1 MKLSK
6 RSLSLIICLV
16 FVMTSLIACSAPAP
30 APTATP
36 GTSAPAE
43 ESKEKVWKIAHIRPA
58 GAVADVDIKAFAED
72 VSGRTNGK
80 LKLEVYPASQLGDY
94 TVVQER
100 VSIGDIEMQIAP
112 IGTNL
117 DKGFGISNAPYLVE
131 NWEQANKVYA
141 TGSVLINEMA
151 ARLEKN
157 DIKLLGTYP
166 LYFGGIALGKEP
178 KEPGNSDV
186 KKGIKIRVPAM
197 KSFELAAESLGYIAT
212 PLAWA
217 DTFTSFQTGIV
228 EGAIGAGAE
237 GYYSN
242 LKDLIKWY
250 LPLNDHFEM
259 WYIYVNKEKYESLP
273 ADEQKALLEAAQA
286 LEKKRF
292 KEAEEQEKEY
302 EDKLAAL
309 GITVIEF
316 SDEELAA
323 FAKKCRAEVWPVI
336 KGDFGEG
343 LFDTVTKDI
352 K

>member
-6 RSLSLIICLV
+6 RTLSLIICLV
-16 FVMTSLIACSAPAP
+16 FAMTSLIACSAPSKSAETP
-30 APTATP
+30 KPT
-36 GTSAPAE
+36 E
-43 ESKEKVWKIAHIRPA
+43 EVKEKVWKIAHIRPA
-58 GAVADVDIKAFAED
+58 GAVADVDIRAFADD
-72 VSGRTNGK
+72 VSSRTNGK

-100 VSIGDIEMQIAP
+100 VAIGDVEMQIAP

-151 ARLEKN
+151 SRLEKN

-178 KEPGNSDV
+178 KDPGNADV
-186 KKGIKIRVPAM
+186 EKGIKIRVPAM
-197 KSFELAAESLGYIAT
+197 KSFELTAEALGYIAT

-228 EGAIGAGAE
+228 DGAIGAGAE

-259 WYIYVNKEKYESLP
+259 WYIYVNKDKFEKLSAE
-273 ADEQKALLEAAQA
+273 EQKALTEAAQA

-309 GITVIEF
+309 GITVVEF
-316 SDEELAA
+316 TDEQLAE
-323 FAKKCRAEVWPVI
+323 FAKKCRAEVWPAI

>member
-1 MKLSK
+1 MKFST
-6 RSLSLIICLV
+6 RSLLLIICLV
-16 FVMTSLIACSAPAP
+16 FAMTSLMACSAPAS
-30 APTATP
+30 APD
-36 GTSAPAE
+36 TSAPAE

-58 GAVADVDIKAFAED
+58 GAVADVDIRAFAED
-72 VSGRTNGK
+72 VSSRTDGK

-100 VSIGDIEMQIAP
+100 VAIGDIEMQVAP

-131 NWEQANKVYA
+131 NWEQANMVYA

-178 KEPGNSDV
+178 KEPENAEV
-186 KKGIKIRVPAM
+186 PKGIKIRVPAM
-197 KSFELAAESLGYIAT
+197 KSFELAAEALGYIAT
-212 PLAWA
+212 PLPWA

-242 LKDLIKWY
+242 LKDLMKCY

-273 ADEQKALLEAAQA
+273 DDEQKALLEAAQA

-292 KEAEEQEKEY
+292 TEAEEQEKEY

-309 GITVIEF
+309 GITIVEF

-323 FAKKCRAEVWPVI
+323 FAKKCREKVWPEI

-343 LFDTVTKDI
+343 LFETVTKDI